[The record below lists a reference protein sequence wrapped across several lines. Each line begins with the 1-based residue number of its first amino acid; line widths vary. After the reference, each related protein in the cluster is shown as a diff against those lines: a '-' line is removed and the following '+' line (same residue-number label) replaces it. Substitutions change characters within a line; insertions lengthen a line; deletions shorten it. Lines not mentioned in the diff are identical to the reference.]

1 MRRQCSSGVEQL
13 IRNERVKSSNLFTGF
28 SWDSSIATA
37 NAARVMKGVTL
48 GKNPICKGVHFYGC
62 CNSF

>member
-1 MRRQCSSGVEQL
+1 
-13 IRNERVKSSNLFTGF
+13 
-28 SWDSSIATA
+28 
-37 NAARVMKGVTL
+37 MKGVTL